1 LPIGRWET
9 RVGVGQVGRGW
20 ATKAEWADYCC
31 RAGGGKRKGK
41 KWKAKRSFGLK
52 LEIKYK
58 RAVEFWSSN
67 RFKDFDQK
75 QRGLNISKPKFQL
88 DFKIE

>member
-1 LPIGRWET
+1 
-9 RVGVGQVGRGW
+9 VGGLQRPNRLTI
-20 ATKAEWADYCC
+20 A
-31 RAGGGKRKGK
+31 AGPVEEKEKGK